1 MSDTQAAYAEHER
14 RAIDTLARR
23 GIGVA
28 PRPRSPQPHELVT
41 DRGVIAWP
49 DAFDNRVSDD
59 LLNRWHLSLAA
70 WLAYA
75 HSMLGVAEAVRAQ
88 AEDTKAAAR
97 AKALAAADGS
107 ITDRRA
113 LADADPD
120 TLAAGAVAAQ
130 AKATA
135 ALVKGRVDGIQARL
149 MAVAQEVKRRT
160 EAVGPR
166 HAGPDGRRG

>member
-1 MSDTQAAYAEHER
+1 MTYDQHEEH
-14 RAIDTLARR
+14 AIGILAKR

-28 PRPRSPQPHELVT
+28 PRPRSPQPHELLVR
-41 DRGVIAWP
+41 DSGQEYAIAWP
-49 DAFDNRVSDD
+49 DDFRQVSDAR
-59 LLNRWHLSLAA
+59 LSQWHLSLAA

-75 HSMLGVAEAVRAQ
+75 HSMLGVAEALRAR
-88 AEDTKAAAR
+88 AEDGKAAAR
-97 AKALAAADGS
+97 AKALAAAEGS

-113 LADADPD
+113 LADADAD

-160 EAVGPR
+160 EAVGPQHR
-166 HAGPDGRRG
+166 GQDGRRG

>member
-1 MSDTQAAYAEHER
+1 MTYDEHEQ
-14 RAIDTLARR
+14 RAIATLARR

-28 PRPRSPQPHELVT
+28 PRPKSPQPHELVVR
-41 DRGVIAWP
+41 DSGVEHVLTWP

-113 LADADPD
+113 LADADPG

-160 EAVGPR
+160 EAVGPQYR
-166 HAGPDGRRG
+166 GQDGRRG